1 MGFNDVLFDWI
12 GFDRYDLLSFVIPVD
27 VVKSR
32 FKQVSKSTVY
42 EATNA
47 CVTSE
52 CRRISCCFYP
62 PGNMSVFTG

>member
-12 GFDRYDLLSFVIPVD
+12 RFDRYDLLSFVIPVD
-27 VVKSR
+27 VVKSHYETG
-32 FKQVSKSTVY
+32 KSVVY

-52 CRRISCCFYP
+52 CRRTTYCSYP
-62 PGNMSVFTG
+62 PGNMSMFTG

>member
-12 GFDRYDLLSFVIPVD
+12 RFDRYDLLSFVIPVD
-27 VVKSR
+27 VVKSPYQTG
-32 FKQVSKSTVY
+32 KLVSSLR
-42 EATNA
+42 ATNA

-52 CRRISCCFYP
+52 CRRTTYCFYP